1 MRSMR
6 VGSLA
11 AAVAAAVV
19 LSAGAGAL
27 HAQQSSDD
35 GRMRAPNGYDEGGR
49 RWPLVPGERIARMN
63 EDGTLIELRDGTV
76 WEVYLPDRTST
87 VGWREGD
94 FLIVKKAP
102 LGQHIGQ
109 DGYTYELINGRTE
122 ERAVVIFRGESG

>member
-11 AAVAAAVV
+11 TGVAAIAMLLV
-19 LSAGAGAL
+19 SGGAL
-27 HAQQSSDD
+27 YAQQSNDD
-35 GRMRAPNGYDEGGR
+35 GRMRAPDGHDDGGR
-49 RWPLVPGERIARMN
+49 RWSIVPGERIARMD
-63 EDGTLIELRDGTV
+63 EGGTLIELRDGTV

-87 VGWREGD
+87 VGWKEGD

-109 DGYTYELINGRTE
+109 DGYTYELINGRTN
-122 ERAVVIFRGESG
+122 ERAVVSFRGNSG

>member
-11 AAVAAAVV
+11 AGVATIAM
-19 LSAGAGAL
+19 LLMGAGAL

-35 GRMRAPNGYDEGGR
+35 GRMRAPGGYDDGGR
-49 RWPLVPGERIARMN
+49 RWSIVPGERIARMD
-63 EDGTLIELRDGTV
+63 EGGTLIELRDGTV

-87 VGWREGD
+87 VGWKEGD

-102 LGQHIGQ
+102 LGQNIGQ
-109 DGYTYELINGRTE
+109 DGYTYELINGRTN
-122 ERAVVIFRGESG
+122 ERAVVSFRGSSG

>member
-11 AAVAAAVV
+11 AAVATIAMLLV
-19 LSAGAGAL
+19 GAGAL

-35 GRMRAPNGYDEGGR
+35 GRMRAPGGYDDGGR
-49 RWPLVPGERIARMN
+49 RWSVVPGERIARMD
-63 EDGTLIELRDGTV
+63 EGGTLIELRDGTV

-87 VGWREGD
+87 VGWKEGD

-102 LGQHIGQ
+102 IGH
-109 DGYTYELINGRTE
+109 GNYTYELINGRTE
-122 ERAVVIFRGESG
+122 ETAVVRFEGSTG